1 MAIKKYYS
9 LAKNGNTADIYIYGD
24 ITSWPWVESDVSSY
38 GLAKELELLEA
49 EQINCYINSYGGEV
63 AEGLAIYNQLKRH
76 PAKVT
81 TICDGFAC
89 SAASVIFMA
98 GDERLMGEASLLM
111 IHNAWTYT
119 SGNSEELRK
128 QADDLD
134 TITQASINAYLSCV
148 NIEEAA
154 LKQLLDEET
163 WILPADAV
171 AMAFATGVSEEE
183 PGLQASQSV
192 KQKVIKT
199 LAKKTGGPVFKIDL
213 SDNVKQALGDLKKEM
228 QEQLDEIKKQAC
240 RSNVPES
247 EENAPETTENVPE
260 TDGKVPEPQGEES
273 NLLKN
278 LVAALSQKG

>member
-228 QEQLDEIKKQAC
+228 QEQVDEIKKQAC

-247 EENAPETTENVPE
+247 EENVPE

>member
-134 TITQASINAYLSCV
+134 TITQASINAYMACV

-154 LKQLLDEET
+154 LKELLDKET

-171 AMAFATGVSEEE
+171 AMDFATGIAKEET
-183 PGLQASQSV
+183 GMQASQSI
-192 KQKVIKT
+192 KQKVVKM
-199 LAKKTGGPVFKIDL
+199 LAQKAGGPVFKIDL
-213 SDNVKQALGDLKKEM
+213 SDNVKRALGDLKKEM

-240 RSNVPES
+240 RSNVPEP
-247 EENAPETTENVPE
+247 EENVPETTENVPE

>member
-171 AMAFATGVSEEE
+171 AMAFATGISEEE

-192 KQKVIKT
+192 KQKVIET
-199 LAKKTGGPVFKIDL
+199 LAKKPGGPVFKIDL
-213 SDNVKQALGDLKKEM
+213 SGNVKQVIDDMKKEM

-240 RSNVPES
+240 RSNVPE
-247 EENAPETTENVPE
+247 TTENVQE
-260 TDGKVPEPQGEES
+260 TDGKVPEQQGEES

>member
-9 LAKNGNTADIYIYGD
+9 LVKSGNTADVYIYGD
-24 ITSWPWVESDVSSY
+24 ITSWPWLENDVSSY

-76 PAKVT
+76 QAKVT

-89 SAASVIFMA
+89 SAASVVFMA
-98 GDERLMGEASLLM
+98 GDERIMGDASLLM

-134 TITQASINAYLSCV
+134 IITQASINAYLACV
-148 NIEEAA
+148 NIDEAE
-154 LKQLLDEET
+154 LKKMLDEET

-171 AMAFATGVSEEE
+171 AMEFATGIAKEET
-183 PGLQASQSV
+183 GMQASQSV
-192 KQKVIKT
+192 KQKVAKT
-199 LAKKTGGPVFKIDL
+199 LAQKTDGPILKINL
-213 SDNVKQALGDLKKEM
+213 SDNVKQVLDDLKKET
-228 QEQLDEIKKQAC
+228 QEQLEEIKKQIC
-240 RSNVPES
+240 EQNITQSKQNVPEA
-247 EENAPETTENVPE
+247 EENIPENNENVPE
-260 TDGKVPEPQGEES
+260 QQEEES
-273 NLLKN
+273 SLLKN

>member
-9 LAKNGNTADIYIYGD
+9 LAKNGNTADVYIYGD
-24 ITSWPWVESDVSSY
+24 ITSWPWLESDVSSY

-89 SAASVIFMA
+89 SAASVVFMA

-134 TITQASINAYLSCV
+134 TITQASINAYMSCV
-148 NIEEAA
+148 KIEAA
-154 LKQLLDEET
+154 TLKQLLDEET
-163 WILPADAV
+163 WILPVDAV
-171 AMAFATGVSEEE
+171 DMGFATGVSEEE
-183 PGLQASQSV
+183 QGMQASQSV
-192 KQKVIKT
+192 KQKVIET
-199 LAKKTGGPVFKIDL
+199 LAKKQGGPVFKIDL
-213 SDNVKQALGDLKKEM
+213 SDNVKQVLDDMKKEM
-228 QEQLDEIKKQAC
+228 QEQLDEIKKQAR
-240 RSNVPES
+240 RSNV
-247 EENAPETTENVPE
+247 PETTENVPE